1 MEKTFDRNYFIEN
14 FGYVPVK
21 LLTIDEKKDLK
32 TCKARIVSEKLY
44 GKDTKSVQVKFNE
57 LLILKFNIGTLRRDS
72 ETGRIKGIQRVIN
85 ESSITYL
92 EFINN
97 NSIFDVKYRI
107 FEQKNKKGKL
117 YYSYEIIFAD
127 DDNNMIYRQGNFDG
141 GENMI
146 LTKLKNDKKFT
157 PIKVKDY
164 VDVAETS
171 SDSAEGEDYDL

>member
-72 ETGRIKGIQRVIN
+72 ETGRI
-85 ESSITYL
+85 
-92 EFINN
+92 
-97 NSIFDVKYRI
+97 
-107 FEQKNKKGKL
+107 
-117 YYSYEIIFAD
+117 
-127 DDNNMIYRQGNFDG
+127 
-141 GENMI
+141 
-146 LTKLKNDKKFT
+146 
-157 PIKVKDY
+157 
-164 VDVAETS
+164 
-171 SDSAEGEDYDL
+171 